1 MKKKGSRSSISGAQ
15 SYKEIGDFWDSHDL
29 ADYWD
34 ETQEADFDVHIE
46 SEVFYYAL
54 MKTLSEQVQS
64 LAQKQ
69 GLSADTLVNLWVQEK
84 LQQEA

>member
-1 MKKKGSRSSISGAQ
+1 
-15 SYKEIGDFWDSHDL
+15 L
-29 ADYWD
+29 VDYWD
-34 ETQEADFDVHIE
+34 ETQEADFDVDIE

-54 MKTLSEQVQS
+54 MKTLSERVQS